1 MYMGDWVKKLDAFLT
16 LNERDILT
24 HAGRI
29 SHDMAQ
35 AKAEV
40 EYDRFKALTAAEPR
54 PVDADFEAA
63 VQELQTSPKLKAT
76 KRSKR

>member
-1 MYMGDWVKKLDAFLT
+1 
-16 LNERDILT
+16 
-24 HAGRI
+24 
-29 SHDMAQ
+29 MAQ